1 MERLSVAQERFTSE
15 VLNIQYDAADE
26 SVLSEAQL
34 AENLA
39 KIGVTDYT
47 R

>member
-15 VLNIQYDAADE
+15 VLNVQYDTADK
-26 SVLSEAQL
+26 SVLSEPQL
-34 AENLA
+34 YVNLA
-39 KIGVTDYT
+39 KIGVTDYS